1 MGKEYKHS
9 DSRQNKSHVLKEN
22 SQPQERTEHVNNPG
36 IKYTAKMPNS
46 CREDPQYIYQNG
58 GRSYSRVDI
67 DKSSDHSDEDS
78 VKIDGWGLCQYD
90 TFAGGDNSCRDENNT
105 LDRDD
110 DDVNNDNDDDGHD
123 DNDENSEGSGD
134 EEGCNTKGTSS
145 SSNVESNES
154 QTLASE
160 SAQTN
165 AECEYQKPR
174 LGLPKAASNHGN
186 EKIKGAEKVLRNA
199 EVKSRDLGRAS
210 VAGTTSF
217 PGLFSSP
224 ADEVVAGPILHPN
237 NLDSQATLSGNN
249 ATRLTQGARPKTQP
263 WLASDINCSYNS
275 RESYSED
282 TGIDQAFLVRHT
294 TDISLLHSPRAIDW
308 NLSGASTSRTS
319 PSYVGSSNKSNSA
332 LLRRSPNSSVVDH
345 RFSSSG
351 LRQPGGRYQSTRTDF
366 RRDWQLSYQS
376 QAEHLQLLNSRN
388 PRNAD
393 CHQPIAQPKSPGNI
407 PSVTRYQV
415 SSLTNRTFGPQ
426 LAPTSR
432 NAESHEAL
440 LSAGIQ
446 GTSGDNALVALDR
459 KLAEAYAV
467 VERITKEQDEAMKA
481 RREKALRERE
491 RMERI
496 EREERERR
504 EIERREREASQMRER
519 EQREREA
526 REREVRARRE
536 REERER
542 EARETREQEKT
553 ERNREEQRVRQI
565 QGERTPIQESIN
577 WQCQHYQRLCSV
589 SFPCCGVFYPC
600 HRCHNE
606 SDACE
611 IDDMKAKQ
619 ATHVKCASCGHED
632 EISERSQDCSSCG
645 ERLSQYFCAKC
656 KHFTGMENKP
666 FHCDKCGICRI
677 HSDKSF
683 HCDVCNVCLDK
694 RLEGNH
700 KCRVNSGHDECCICL
715 EDAFS
720 GCQIL
725 PCSHKVHKECAVAM
739 IQNGIRSCPICRHPL
754 FNQ

>member
-9 DSRQNKSHVLKEN
+9 DSRQNKAHVLKKN
-22 SQPQERTEHVNNPG
+22 SQPQERTEHGNNTG
-36 IKYTAKMPNS
+36 IEYTAKMPNS
-46 CREDPQYIYQNG
+46 YREDPQYIYQNG
-58 GRSYSRVDI
+58 GRSYSVVDA
-67 DKSSDHSDEDS
+67 DKSSDSDDDS
-78 VKIDGWGLCQYD
+78 VEIDGWGLCQYD
-90 TFAGGDNSCRDENNT
+90 TFAGGDNSCRDENNN

-110 DDVNNDNDDDGHD
+110 DDVNNDNDDDGNND
-123 DNDENSEGSGD
+123 TDENSEGSGVED
-134 EEGCNTKGTSS
+134 GRNAKGGSS
-145 SSNVESNES
+145 SLESNKT
-154 QTLASE
+154 QTFSSE
-160 SAQTN
+160 SAETN
-165 AECEYQKPR
+165 AECENQKPR
-174 LGLPKAASNHGN
+174 LGFPKAASNHGN
-186 EKIKGAEKVLRNA
+186 EKNKGVQKVLRNG
-199 EVKSRDLGRAS
+199 EVKSRDVGRAS

-224 ADEVVAGPILHPN
+224 GDEVVAGPILHPN
-237 NLDSQATLSGNN
+237 NRDSQASLSANN
-249 ATRLTQGARPKTQP
+249 ATRLTQGVRPKTPP
-263 WLASDINCSYNS
+263 WLASDRNCCYNS
-275 RESYSED
+275 RESYTKD
-282 TGIDQAFLVRHT
+282 TGIYQDFLVRHT
-294 TDISLLHSPRAIDW
+294 TDTSLLHSPRAIDW
-308 NLSGASTSRTS
+308 NLSGPSTSWS
-319 PSYVGSSNKSNSA
+319 NPCYVGSSNKSNSA
-332 LLRRSPNSSVVDH
+332 LLRRSPNSRLVDQ

-351 LRQPGGRYQSTRTDF
+351 LRQPGGRYQATRTDF

-376 QAEHLQLLNSRN
+376 QAEQLRLLNSRN

-393 CHQPIAQPKSPGNI
+393 CHQAIAQPNDPGNI

-459 KLAEAYAV
+459 KLAEACAV

-526 REREVRARRE
+526 REREIRARRE

-542 EARETREQEKT
+542 EARETREQERT
-553 ERNREEQRVRQI
+553 ERNSEEQRVRQI
-565 QGERTPIQESIN
+565 QGERTPVQESIN

-632 EISERSQDCSSCG
+632 EASYD
-645 ERLSQYFCAKC
+645 
-656 KHFTGMENKP
+656 
-666 FHCDKCGICRI
+666 
-677 HSDKSF
+677 
-683 HCDVCNVCLDK
+683 
-694 RLEGNH
+694 
-700 KCRVNSGHDECCICL
+700 
-715 EDAFS
+715 
-720 GCQIL
+720 
-725 PCSHKVHKECAVAM
+725 
-739 IQNGIRSCPICRHPL
+739 
-754 FNQ
+754 

>member
-1 MGKEYKHS
+1 MGKECKHS
-9 DSRQNKSHVLKEN
+9 DSRQNKAHVLKEN
-22 SQPQERTEHVNNPG
+22 SQPQERTEHGNNHAG
-36 IKYTAKMPNS
+36 VEYTAKMPNS
-46 CREDPQYIYQNG
+46 YREDPKYIYQNG
-58 GRSYSRVDI
+58 GRSYIRVDI

-78 VKIDGWGLCQYD
+78 VEIDGWGLCQYD
-90 TFAGGDNSCRDENNT
+90 TFAGGDNSCRDENNN

-123 DNDENSEGSGD
+123 DNDENSEGSSD
-134 EEGCNTKGTSS
+134 EEGCNTKGSCS

-160 SAQTN
+160 SAKTN

-174 LGLPKAASNHGN
+174 LGVPKAASNHGN
-186 EKIKGAEKVLRNA
+186 EKIKGVEKVLRNA
-199 EVKSRDLGRAS
+199 EVKSRDVGRAS

-224 ADEVVAGPILHPN
+224 ADEVVAGPLLHPN

-249 ATRLTQGARPKTQP
+249 ATRPTQGAKPKTPP
-263 WLASDINCSYNS
+263 WLASDRNCCYNG

-294 TDISLLHSPRAIDW
+294 TDISLSHSPRAIDW
-308 NLSGASTSRTS
+308 NLSSASTSWTNS
-319 PSYVGSSNKSNSA
+319 SYVGPSKKSNSA
-332 LLRRSPNSSVVDH
+332 LLRRSPNSRLVNQ
-345 RFSSSG
+345 RFSFSG
-351 LRQPGGRYQSTRTDF
+351 LRQPGSRYQATQTDF

-376 QAEHLQLLNSRN
+376 QAEELRIFNSRN

-393 CHQPIAQPKSPGNI
+393 CHQPIAQPTNPGNI
-407 PSVTRYQV
+407 SSVTRYQA
-415 SSLTNRTFGPQ
+415 SSLTNRMLGPQ

-432 NAESHEAL
+432 NAGSHEAL

-446 GTSGDNALVALDR
+446 GTSEDTALKALDR
-459 KLAEAYAV
+459 KLAEACAV
-467 VERITKEQDEAMKA
+467 VERITKEQEEAMKA

-526 REREVRARRE
+526 REREMRARRE
-536 REERER
+536 RQERER
-542 EARETREQEKT
+542 EAREIREQERT

-565 QGERTPIQESIN
+565 QGERTPIQESIK

-619 ATHVKCASCGHED
+619 ATHVKCTSCGHED
-632 EISERSQDCSSCG
+632 EAS
-645 ERLSQYFCAKC
+645 
-656 KHFTGMENKP
+656 
-666 FHCDKCGICRI
+666 
-677 HSDKSF
+677 
-683 HCDVCNVCLDK
+683 
-694 RLEGNH
+694 
-700 KCRVNSGHDECCICL
+700 
-715 EDAFS
+715 
-720 GCQIL
+720 
-725 PCSHKVHKECAVAM
+725 
-739 IQNGIRSCPICRHPL
+739 
-754 FNQ
+754 

>member
-1 MGKEYKHS
+1 MGKECKHS
-9 DSRQNKSHVLKEN
+9 DSRQNKAHVLKEN
-22 SQPQERTEHVNNPG
+22 SQLQERTEHGNNIG
-36 IKYTAKMPNS
+36 IEYIAKMPNS

-58 GRSYSRVDI
+58 GRSCSVVDA
-67 DKSSDHSDEDS
+67 DKSSDGDDDS
-78 VKIDGWGLCQYD
+78 VQIDGWGLCQYD
-90 TFAGGDNSCRDENNT
+90 TFAGGDNSCRDENNN

-110 DDVNNDNDDDGHD
+110 DDVNNDNYDDGHV
-123 DNDENSEGSGD
+123 DNDETNEGSGD
-134 EEGCNTKGTSS
+134 EDGRNAKGGSS
-145 SSNVESNES
+145 SSESNKTQTYSNES
-154 QTLASE
+154 AE
-160 SAQTN
+160 TN
-165 AECEYQKPR
+165 GECEYQKTR
-174 LGLPKAASNHGN
+174 LGFPKAASNHGN
-186 EKIKGAEKVLRNA
+186 EKNKGVEKVLRNA
-199 EVKSRDLGRAS
+199 EVKSRDVGRES

-217 PGLFSSP
+217 PGLLSSP
-224 ADEVVAGPILHPN
+224 ADEVVSGPILHQN
-237 NLDSQATLSGNN
+237 NLDSQATHSGNN
-249 ATRLTQGARPKTQP
+249 ATRLTQGVRTKTPP
-263 WLASDINCSYNS
+263 WLASDRNCCYNS
-275 RESYSED
+275 RESYTKD
-282 TGIDQAFLVRHT
+282 TGIDQDFLVRHT
-294 TDISLLHSPRAIDW
+294 TDTSLLHSPRAIDW
-308 NLSGASTSRTS
+308 NLSGPSTSWS
-319 PSYVGSSNKSNSA
+319 NPSYVGSSNKSNSA
-332 LLRRSPNSSVVDH
+332 LLRRSPNSSLVDQ

-351 LRQPGGRYQSTRTDF
+351 LRQPGGRYQATRTDF
-366 RRDWQLSYQS
+366 RGDWQLSYQS
-376 QAEHLQLLNSRN
+376 QAEQLRLLNSRN
-388 PRNAD
+388 PRDAD
-393 CHQPIAQPKSPGNI
+393 CHHPIAQPNDPGNI

-446 GTSGDNALVALDR
+446 GTSEDNALVALDR
-459 KLAEAYAV
+459 KLAEACAV

-481 RREKALRERE
+481 RREKAVRERE

-542 EARETREQEKT
+542 EAREIREQEKT

-632 EISERSQDCSSCG
+632 EASYD
-645 ERLSQYFCAKC
+645 
-656 KHFTGMENKP
+656 
-666 FHCDKCGICRI
+666 
-677 HSDKSF
+677 
-683 HCDVCNVCLDK
+683 
-694 RLEGNH
+694 
-700 KCRVNSGHDECCICL
+700 
-715 EDAFS
+715 
-720 GCQIL
+720 
-725 PCSHKVHKECAVAM
+725 
-739 IQNGIRSCPICRHPL
+739 
-754 FNQ
+754 

>member
-1 MGKEYKHS
+1 MGKEYEDS
-9 DSRQNKSHVLKEN
+9 DSRQNKAHFVKEVA
-22 SQPQERTEHVNNPG
+22 QPQERTEHGNNAG
-36 IKYTAKMPNS
+36 IEYTAKISNS
-46 CREDPQYIYQNG
+46 CSVDQYYMYQNG
-58 GRSYSRVDI
+58 GRSYSGVDV
-67 DKSSDHSDEDS
+67 DKSSDSDDDS
-78 VKIDGWGLCQYD
+78 VKIDGWGLCQCD
-90 TFAGGDNSCRDENNT
+90 TYSGGDNGYRDENNN

-123 DNDENSEGSGD
+123 DNDENNEGSGD
-134 EEGCNTKGTSS
+134 EDGCNAKGGSS
-145 SSNVESNES
+145 SSESNKT
-154 QTLASE
+154 QTYSSE
-160 SAQTN
+160 SAETN
-165 AECEYQKPR
+165 GECEYQKTR
-174 LGLPKAASNHGN
+174 LGFPKALSNHGN
-186 EKIKGAEKVLRNA
+186 ENNKGVEKVLRNA
-199 EVKSRDLGRAS
+199 EVKSRDVGRAS

-224 ADEVVAGPILHPN
+224 AQVVTGPILHAN
-237 NLDSQATLSGNN
+237 NLDSQATLPGNN

-263 WLASDINCSYNS
+263 WLASDRNCSYNS

-294 TDISLLHSPRAIDW
+294 TDISLLHSPRANDW
-308 NLSGASTSRTS
+308 NSSGASTSRTN
-319 PSYVGSSNKSNSA
+319 PSNVGSSNKSNSA
-332 LLRRSPNSSVVDH
+332 LLRRSPNSSVVDQ

-351 LRQPGGRYQSTRTDF
+351 LRQPGGRCQATRTDF

-376 QAEHLQLLNSRN
+376 QAEQLRLLNSSN
-388 PRNAD
+388 PRDAD
-393 CHQPIAQPKSPGNI
+393 CHQPIAQPNDPGNI

-415 SSLTNRTFGPQ
+415 SSLTNRTLGPQ

-459 KLAEAYAV
+459 KLAEACAV

-542 EARETREQEKT
+542 EAREIREQEKT

-632 EISERSQDCSSCG
+632 EASYD
-645 ERLSQYFCAKC
+645 
-656 KHFTGMENKP
+656 
-666 FHCDKCGICRI
+666 
-677 HSDKSF
+677 
-683 HCDVCNVCLDK
+683 
-694 RLEGNH
+694 
-700 KCRVNSGHDECCICL
+700 
-715 EDAFS
+715 
-720 GCQIL
+720 
-725 PCSHKVHKECAVAM
+725 
-739 IQNGIRSCPICRHPL
+739 
-754 FNQ
+754 

>member
-1 MGKEYKHS
+1 M
-9 DSRQNKSHVLKEN
+9 
-22 SQPQERTEHVNNPG
+22 
-36 IKYTAKMPNS
+36 
-46 CREDPQYIYQNG
+46 
-58 GRSYSRVDI
+58 VDA
-67 DKSSDHSDEDS
+67 DKSSDRDDDS
-78 VKIDGWGLCQYD
+78 VEIDGWGLCQYD
-90 TFAGGDNSCRDENNT
+90 TFAGGDNSCRDENNN

-123 DNDENSEGSGD
+123 DNDENNEGSGD
-134 EEGCNTKGTSS
+134 EDGRNAKGGSS
-145 SSNVESNES
+145 SSETNKT
-154 QTLASE
+154 QTYSSE
-160 SAQTN
+160 SAETN
-165 AECEYQKPR
+165 GECEYQKTR
-174 LGLPKAASNHGN
+174 LGFPKAASNHGN
-186 EKIKGAEKVLRNA
+186 EKNKGVEKVLKNA
-199 EVKSRDLGRAS
+199 EVKSRDVGRAS

-217 PGLFSSP
+217 PGLFSIP
-224 ADEVVAGPILHPN
+224 ADEVVSGSILHPN
-237 NLDSQATLSGNN
+237 NLDSQATLFGNN
-249 ATRLTQGARPKTQP
+249 ATRLTQGVRPKTPP
-263 WLASDINCSYNS
+263 WLASDRNCCYNS
-275 RESYSED
+275 RESYTKD

-294 TDISLLHSPRAIDW
+294 TDISLLHSPRANDW
-308 NLSGASTSRTS
+308 NLSGASTSRTN

-332 LLRRSPNSSVVDH
+332 LLRRSPNSSVVDQ

-351 LRQPGGRYQSTRTDF
+351 LRQRGSRYQATRTDF

-376 QAEHLQLLNSRN
+376 QAEQLRLLNSSN
-388 PRNAD
+388 PRDAD
-393 CHQPIAQPKSPGNI
+393 CHQPIAQPNDPGNI

-415 SSLTNRTFGPQ
+415 SSLTNRTLGPQ

-446 GTSGDNALVALDR
+446 GRSGDNALVALDR
-459 KLAEAYAV
+459 KLAEACAV

-542 EARETREQEKT
+542 EAREIREQERT
-553 ERNREEQRVRQI
+553 ERNSEEQRVRQI

-632 EISERSQDCSSCG
+632 EAS
-645 ERLSQYFCAKC
+645 
-656 KHFTGMENKP
+656 
-666 FHCDKCGICRI
+666 
-677 HSDKSF
+677 
-683 HCDVCNVCLDK
+683 
-694 RLEGNH
+694 
-700 KCRVNSGHDECCICL
+700 
-715 EDAFS
+715 
-720 GCQIL
+720 
-725 PCSHKVHKECAVAM
+725 
-739 IQNGIRSCPICRHPL
+739 
-754 FNQ
+754 